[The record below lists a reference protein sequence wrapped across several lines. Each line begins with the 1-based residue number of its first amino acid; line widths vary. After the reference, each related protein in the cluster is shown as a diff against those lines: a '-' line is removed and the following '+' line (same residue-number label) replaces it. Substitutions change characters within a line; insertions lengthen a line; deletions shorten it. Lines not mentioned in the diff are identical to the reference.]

1 MCKNYYSK
9 CAEQARCGSTMR
21 PSAKAP
27 FTHKWKIPPIHGRVA
42 LILSSD
48 SAPSPSTWKAP
59 ARRDIKGRK
68 ELPRDFLDAGGLK
81 TFSISDNKSRSRRM
95 AALLPPVDFQ
105 FASFRLCREIPRQ
118 RSGKESVH
126 RFDPWVR
133 KIPWRRK
140 WQPTTVFWPGKSH
153 GQRSLAGSSPW
164 GCKELDTA

>member
-1 MCKNYYSK
+1 MARLLK
-9 CAEQARCGSTMR
+9 ARCASTMR

-27 FTHKWKIPPIHGRVA
+27 FTHKWKTPPIHGRVA

-68 ELPRDFLDAGGLK
+68 ELPRGDFLDAGGLK
-81 TFSISDNKSRSRRM
+81 TFRISDNKPRSRRM
-95 AALLPPVDFQ
+95 AALLRPVDFQ
-105 FASFRLCREIPRQ
+105 FASFRLCREMPRQ
-118 RSGKESVH
+118 RSGKESLR